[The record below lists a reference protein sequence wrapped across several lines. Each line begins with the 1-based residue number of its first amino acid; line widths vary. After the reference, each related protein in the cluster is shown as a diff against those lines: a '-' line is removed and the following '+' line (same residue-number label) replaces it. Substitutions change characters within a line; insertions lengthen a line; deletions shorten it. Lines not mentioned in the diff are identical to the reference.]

1 MQQVFCNLFLNAVE
15 AMKIGGELTVTTKTI
30 PGYAEIV
37 ISDTG
42 KGIAKKDLEHI
53 FDPFYTTKET
63 GTGLGMSIIY
73 GIIKEHKGNIAVESK
88 ESKGTSFI
96 IKLPFNT

>member
-1 MQQVFCNLFLNAVE
+1 MTVNTNLKRAFHKE
-15 AMKIGGELTVTTKTI
+15 QF
-30 PGYAEIV
+30 EIA
-37 ISDTG
+37 IRDTG

-73 GIIKEHKGNIAVESK
+73 GIIKEHKGEIKIDSE
-88 ESKGTSFI
+88 EGKGSAFKFT
-96 IKLPFNT
+96 LPLGGR